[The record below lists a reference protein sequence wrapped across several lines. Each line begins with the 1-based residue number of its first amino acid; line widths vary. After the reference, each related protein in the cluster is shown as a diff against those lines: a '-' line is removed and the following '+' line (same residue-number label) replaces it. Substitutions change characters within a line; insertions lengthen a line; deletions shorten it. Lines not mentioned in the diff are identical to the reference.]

1 MDIKKTILL
10 LICVSSIS
18 TSFGQYYDTK
28 FGHNRVQYKNFNWL
42 YYSTSHFDVYYY
54 DEGGKY
60 AKEAIDYLEEEFNR
74 LTDVLG
80 YAPSAKT
87 KIIIYNSYNDLQQS
101 NINIDGSIF
110 TIGGEMKF
118 VKLQLEIAH
127 PGTAQVFN
135 CLLYTS
141 DAADE

>member
-1 MDIKKTILL
+1 MDMKKTILL

-87 KIIIYNSYNDLQQS
+87 C
-101 NINIDGSIF
+101 
-110 TIGGEMKF
+110 
-118 VKLQLEIAH
+118 H
-127 PGTAQVFN
+127 
-135 CLLYTS
+135 LYTS